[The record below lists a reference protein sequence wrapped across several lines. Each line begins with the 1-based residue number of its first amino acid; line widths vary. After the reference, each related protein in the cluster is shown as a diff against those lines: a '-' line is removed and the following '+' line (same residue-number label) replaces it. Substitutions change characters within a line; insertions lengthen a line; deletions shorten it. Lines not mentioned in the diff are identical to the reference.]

1 VNTTAKIVAGSGIGA
16 ALMFLLD
23 PAKGSRR
30 RALARDQAVR
40 LAGRGRTVIE
50 KAGRDLANRATGA
63 VAATKSRFR
72 KSEVDDSVLEAR
84 VRTHLGRS
92 VSHPGSIDVTVED
105 GAVTLRGLVLRD
117 ETDDLLKEI
126 SSVPGVRRVRNE
138 LEVHDQ
144 PGDVPGLQ
152 GIGKRREARSSWPPG
167 IRLLAGTAGG
177 LLAAWGIAR
186 RDPVSLAAAAIGATL
201 VTGAVTNR
209 SVGIGEI
216 RQALS
221 RGREAVGALR

>member
-1 VNTTAKIVAGSGIGA
+1 
-16 ALMFLLD
+16 MYLLD

-30 RALARDQAVR
+30 RALARDQAAR
-40 LAGRGRTVIE
+40 LAGRGRTVLG

-72 KSEVDDSVLEAR
+72 GSEADDAVLEAR
-84 VRTHLGRS
+84 VRTQLGRA

-105 GAVTLRGLVLRD
+105 GAVTLRGLVLEE
-117 ETDDLLKEI
+117 ETAELLKEI

-138 LEVHDQ
+138 MQAHQE

-152 GIGKRREARSSWPPG
+152 GQGKRRESRSSWPPG

-177 LLAAWGIAR
+177 ALAAWGFFR
-186 RDPVSLAAAAIGATL
+186 RDPISLAAAAVGATL
-201 VTGAVTNR
+201 VTGAVRPRHTPMA
-209 SVGIGEI
+209 S
-216 RQALS
+216 A
-221 RGREAVGALR
+221 AVPAWSSSSSPR